1 MPSTFERR
9 QDIVLQTQTHGKVS
23 VADLVNQYKV
33 SAVTIRSDLNELGR
47 NGFLVR
53 CRGGAMV
60 NSKLA
65 KELSVQEKY
74 SEHLPIKKR
83 LGEAAAKLIS
93 NGESIILDS
102 GTTTEEVARC
112 LEGHE
117 QLVVM
122 TNGLN
127 VANVLAKSDC
137 AEVLIT
143 GGTLRKKSM
152 SFYGRQAEDS
162 LRLLHF
168 DKVILGV
175 DGFDLAAG
183 VSTYFEHEASLNR
196 LMCDVSSEI
205 IIVTDS
211 SKFDHRGFHVIRSFR
226 DISTLV
232 TDRGLPKKYEDA
244 LSEAGVNVCL
254 VDL

>member
-9 QDIVLQTQTHGKVS
+9 QEIVLLTQKHGKVV
-23 VADLVNQYKV
+23 VADLVEQYKV
-33 SAVTIRSDLNELGR
+33 SAVTIRGDLNDLSR

-74 SEHLPIKKR
+74 NEHLPVKRR
-83 LGEAAAKLIS
+83 LGEAVAKLIA

-112 LEGHE
+112 LDAHE

-127 VANVLAKSDC
+127 VANVLAKSNC
-137 AEVLIT
+137 AEVLLT
-143 GGTLRKKSM
+143 GGMLRKKSM
-152 SFYGRQAEDS
+152 SFYGRQAEES

-175 DGFDLAAG
+175 DGFDLSAG
-183 VSTYFEHEASLNR
+183 ISTYFDHEASLNR
-196 LMCDVSSEI
+196 LMCDVSSEVI
-205 IIVTDS
+205 VVTDS
-211 SKFDHRGFHVIRSFR
+211 SKFDQRGFHVIRSYS
-226 DISTLV
+226 DITTLV
-232 TDRGLPKKYEDA
+232 TDRGLPEAYADA